1 MRENNN
7 FRDYYDIV
15 KKIGEGLNGTI
26 YEVKLKDTNEK
37 RAIKVYDKKRI
48 MNQYL
53 ENNKDENAAEKEMKK
68 NIDNFLNEIKI
79 MKIVEGKNK
88 QNINTIKFYEFFN
101 TKDEFAIVMELSDF
115 NLSNLNNQQ
124 IVNVHQIYQILT
136 QLNNTFKIMYEN
148 KIVHRLIGLHNIMI
162 KKINSNFIFKLG
174 SYGLSTQLQDDEKL
188 SDTAGT
194 LFYMSP
200 EILNGEQYNEK
211 TDLWSLG
218 IVIYCLLFKKF
229 PFPGGTSSASE
240 IYKQIIE
247 SKLENLQKTDN
258 SDLNDLITKL
268 LTINQNKRISWE
280 DYFKH
285 PFFSN
290 NNRNKVEINYLMQK
304 LKEEK
309 NKNAKLNEKIN
320 QLLFELNEEK
330 NKNKILEEK
339 LKKYENETSI
349 ENKIN
354 KESLWMNNLLDKDK
368 EIKELKQKL
377 SRFPFEL
384 NEGEK
389 LMTVTFKSFD
399 QKIPHFSVICKN
411 TDIFNQIEKQVYEE
425 YKNYYDSDNYFVAN
439 GMKVQKYKSLDEN
452 KIRDHDVIMLYAL
465 DLNNI

>member
-1 MRENNN
+1 
-7 FRDYYDIV
+7 
-15 KKIGEGLNGTI
+15 
-26 YEVKLKDTNEK
+26 
-37 RAIKVYDKKRI
+37 
-48 MNQYL
+48 
-53 ENNKDENAAEKEMKK
+53 
-68 NIDNFLNEIKI
+68 
-79 MKIVEGKNK
+79 
-88 QNINTIKFYEFFN
+88 
-101 TKDEFAIVMELSDF
+101 
-115 NLSNLNNQQ
+115 
-124 IVNVHQIYQILT
+124 
-136 QLNNTFKIMYEN
+136 
-148 KIVHRLIGLHNIMI
+148 MI
-162 KKINSNFIFKLG
+162 KKNNSNFIFKLG
-174 SYGLSTQLQDDEKL
+174 SYGLSKQLQNNEKL
-188 SDTAGT
+188 SNTSGT

-200 EILNGEQYNEK
+200 EVFNGEKYNEK

-218 IVIYCLLFKKF
+218 IVIYSLLFKKF
-229 PFPGGTSSASE
+229 PFPGGTSSPSE

-247 SKLENLQKTDN
+247 SRLENLQKTDN

-268 LTINQNKRISWE
+268 LTIDQNKRISWN

-290 NNRNKVEINYLMQK
+290 NNRNQIDINNLIQK

-309 NKNAKLNEKIN
+309 NKNSKLKEKIN
-320 QLLFELNEEK
+320 QLMFELNEEK

-349 ENKIN
+349 EKKIN
-354 KESLWMNNLLDKDK
+354 KESLWINNLLDKDK

-384 NEGEK
+384 NEGER

-439 GMKVQKYKSLDEN
+439 GMRVQKYKSLDEN

-465 DLNNI
+465 NLDNI